1 MQLGNSYNLLINN
14 FIKFNN
20 DNNNIIILF
29 RILHNNIIGWYL
41 KLNNNFQ
48 VKTIKIFENSS
59 FVIINNYV
67 KNSRYGIYNIRYLT
81 IVT

>member
-14 FIKFNN
+14 CIKFNN
-20 DNNNIIILF
+20 DNNNIIILL
-29 RILHNNIIGWYL
+29 RILYNNIIGRYL
-41 KLNNNFQ
+41 KLNNKFQ

-67 KNSRYGIYNIRYLT
+67 KNSRYGIYNI
-81 IVT
+81 